1 MITVTAFAACI
12 GILIIPLLGKNFYN
26 RALTF
31 MSGIGVGSL
40 SGSTMFIM
48 LPQAFHI
55 TELGSFDYAYKS
67 WMTLGGIYMLFII
80 DKIIKFFVE
89 FKMMRVSSENIES
102 AITPSEIPRA
112 SLKTSPLPPI
122 PSNGEKELP
131 MHTTNESHIQNPMVD
146 KTIADEN
153 LGSPSVANMVLFGN
167 LLINFIDGIAIGAA
181 YADSIIR
188 GTIVGIAIV
197 AQQFP
202 QEVSDLAILIDTGL
216 GLKKAL
222 ILNLIPAALSYIG
235 FAIGVF
241 LGGLEYRYDDVVFA
255 IAAGMYF
262 YICLA
267 SLIPEMSE
275 KVLEDLKHS
284 KKEGLLTTCLQI
296 VGIGLGLVF
305 MFYMALI
312 TGDIKL

>member
-1 MITVTAFAACI
+1 MAMITVTAFAACI

-89 FKMMRVSSENIES
+89 FKMMR
-102 AITPSEIPRA
+102 RA

-296 VGIGLGLVF
+296 VGIGLGLAF

>member
-89 FKMMRVSSENIES
+89 FKMMR
-102 AITPSEIPRA
+102 RA